1 MEDMNR
7 NLQQLRQVMEQYEQT
22 LEYLFSQL
30 PMYQR
35 IGPKAFKKDLNNII
49 LLTNALNK
57 PQTKFPSIHI
67 AGTNGKGSTAFT
79 MAAMLQANGYN
90 TGLYTSPHY
99 KDFRERIR
107 VNGIY
112 VPHHFVIEFV
122 ETNKSLFDEIKPS
135 FFEISVAMAF
145 SWFARKKVDVAVIET
160 GLGGRL
166 DSTNIINPLLSII
179 TNISYDHQ
187 NFLGDTLPLIA
198 GEKAGIIK
206 PNTPVVIGETQP
218 ETQPVFRQ
226 KAQKQNAPVY
236 FADQFV
242 KAVQKDQTLE
252 YTIFDVF
259 KNDQSWYQDLKVNL
273 HGVFQQKNLVTAL
286 TGMSVLEEYHPE
298 FQIEEV
304 GIRAGLENLKQ
315 ITQYIGRWQ
324 VLQKNPVVLCDSAHN
339 ESGLQIVTDEL
350 GKMKYR
356 QLHCVLGFVNDK
368 KLDKALAF
376 FPRDAKYYFA
386 KADIPRGLDANI
398 LQAEALKF
406 GLPGEAYA
414 SVKGALNAAKRA
426 ANPEDLIFV
435 GGSVFTVAEV
445 V

>member
-1 MEDMNR
+1 MNR
-7 NLQQLRQVMEQYEQT
+7 TLSQLRLVRKKYEQT
-22 LEYLFSQL
+22 LKFLFSQL

-49 LLTNALNK
+49 LLTNALDK

-79 MAAMLQANGYN
+79 IAAMLQANGYN

-122 ETNKSLFDEIKPS
+122 ETNKSLFEKIKPS

-145 SWFARKKVDVAVIET
+145 SWFARQKVDIAVIET

-166 DSTNIINPLLSII
+166 DSTNIIDPLLSII
-179 TNISYDHQ
+179 TNISFDHQ

-206 PNTPVVIGETQP
+206 PNTPVVIGETHP
-218 ETQPVFRQ
+218 ETKPVFEQ
-226 KAQKQNAPVY
+226 IAQKHNTPIY

-242 KAVQKDQTLE
+242 EASQKDQTLE
-252 YTIFDVF
+252 HTDFDVF
-259 KNDQSWYQDLKVNL
+259 KNNQPWYQDLKVNL
-273 HGVFQQKNLVTAL
+273 HGAFQQKNLVTAL
-286 TGMSVLEEYHPE
+286 TGLSMLEKYHPE
-298 FQIEEV
+298 FRIEEV
-304 GIRAGLENLKQ
+304 GIRAGLEHLKQ

-324 VLQKNPVVLCDSAHN
+324 VLQKDPVVLCDSAHN
-339 ESGLQIVTDEL
+339 ERGLQIVTEEL
-350 GKMKYR
+350 RKMNYG

-368 KLDKALAF
+368 KLDKVLAF
-376 FPRDAKYYFA
+376 FPKEARYYFA
-386 KADIPRGLDANI
+386 KADIPRGLEAKI
-398 LQAEALKF
+398 LQEEAEKF
-406 GLPGEAYA
+406 GLYGKAYA
-414 SVKGALNAAKRA
+414 SVKGALKAAKRA
-426 ANPEDLIFV
+426 AKPEDLIFV